1 MPPHG
6 AHRVNN
12 IEGAEAEDLVVRVED
27 VQTSLLVV
35 KGRLLSGGV
44 YPGCDQGCVDC
55 AEAENGCSQLRR
67 VVSAPATSGTPV
79 TISAP
84 VTASTPTTIVAPV
97 RRAVDSRA
105 VPWKY
110 DNAYRKNRKAESQV
124 KPVNQAPVT
133 IGVPVK
139 TPVVASPVVDNEIGC
154 SAMLAASTH
163 VSWFVH
169 CCKKVHLL
177 QTDVAAGCGHGGRIL
192 LLSRLFFRQM
202 EEHGLAVDR
211 VYTGS
216 FMTSLDMEG
225 LSISIMRADRSIL
238 QRLDAETKAPY
249 WPVGVSGNRLPA
261 KIPVPIPRPR
271 SAKIVEPQSQPLK
284 LTEQRQLLELVI
296 VAAATAPL
304 NDAAETVGE
313 IGSTIGKSM
322 GGTSGTIYSI
332 LCKAACAQLKTSS
345 HSVITSKQG
354 VKALASA
361 MDVVSKYGGAK
372 VGYRTFLDALIP
384 ALSSLE
390 KRLSSGDDPAT
401 AFLTSSQAA
410 LDGAESTKKMRA
422 KAGRTLYVPREIQ
435 SSVPDPGAYATAS
448 WYKDS
453 C

>member
-1 MPPHG
+1 
-6 AHRVNN
+6 
-12 IEGAEAEDLVVRVED
+12 
-27 VQTSLLVV
+27 
-35 KGRLLSGGV
+35 
-44 YPGCDQGCVDC
+44 
-55 AEAENGCSQLRR
+55 
-67 VVSAPATSGTPV
+67 
-79 TISAP
+79 
-84 VTASTPTTIVAPV
+84 
-97 RRAVDSRA
+97 
-105 VPWKY
+105 
-110 DNAYRKNRKAESQV
+110 
-124 KPVNQAPVT
+124 
-133 IGVPVK
+133 
-139 TPVVASPVVDNEIGC
+139 
-154 SAMLAASTH
+154 MLAASTH

-453 C
+453 SVNSVPLTVHGLFQLVLQAVTAASNRYWGLSMYRTAHKPTAASNSMLTIVFKWKMAKIRWLTLPLDNSGVTVYMLLAAVRPQM